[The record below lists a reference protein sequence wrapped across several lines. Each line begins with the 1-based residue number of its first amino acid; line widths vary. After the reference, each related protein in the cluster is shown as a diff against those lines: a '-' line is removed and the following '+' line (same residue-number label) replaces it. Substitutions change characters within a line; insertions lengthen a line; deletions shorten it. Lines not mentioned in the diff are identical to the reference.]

1 MEITLNL
8 ALVIILGI
16 FAIVG
21 FFVFLMCGFVFL
33 VWVIYRERPM
43 QYIKDNSENCPYKI
57 EKD

>member
-8 ALVIILGI
+8 ALVIILCI

-21 FFVFLMCGFVFL
+21 FCVFLICSFVFL
-33 VWVIYRERPM
+33 VWLIYRERPM
-43 QYIKDNSENCPYKI
+43 QYTKDNSENCPYEI